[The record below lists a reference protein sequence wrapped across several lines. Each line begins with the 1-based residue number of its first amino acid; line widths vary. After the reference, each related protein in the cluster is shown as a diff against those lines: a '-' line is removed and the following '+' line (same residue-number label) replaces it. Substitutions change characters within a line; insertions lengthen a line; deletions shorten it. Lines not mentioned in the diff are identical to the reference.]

1 MAVRPSDLHC
11 WSRGRKGLAHSRLGR
26 SECQCKELLL
36 PGMQPALSNAA
47 AGICI
52 SYDAW
57 PSMAAETEHARAQ
70 YVAVLTQC
78 LGTKARRAAATRR
91 SRTCKRNAEST
102 RAAPGGHGSIPGR
115 VHAHDDP
122 GRAMPVHR
130 RQVLLQPGKLLRV
143 CPVLHVA
150 AQHQHMRSRHLA
162 ARSGARE
169 RRGVYIMQIAAQH
182 QHVRARNLA
191 ARPKA
196 HGRRQVSSVNPGCG
210 CQDKGLPAGC
220 NAQDRGHCA
229 AAAQHMQSDCVL
241 LGCAGGVDQVKD
253 CLSVPRTSS
262 KRARTT
268 CSPLMGTRST
278 SHTPGSL
285 SSHS

>member
-1 MAVRPSDLHC
+1 MSSTSCWCALLLLYLHQATQVSLDSPRMAVRPSDLHC
-11 WSRGRKGLAHSRLGR
+11 WIRGRKGLTHSRLGR

-150 AQHQHMRSRHLA
+150 AQRS
-162 ARSGARE
+162 
-169 RRGVYIMQIAAQH
+169 
-182 QHVRARNLA
+182 
-191 ARPKA
+191 A
-196 HGRRQVSSVNPGCG
+196 HA
-210 CQDKGLPAGC
+210 LP
-220 NAQDRGHCA
+220 
-229 AAAQHMQSDCVL
+229 
-241 LGCAGGVDQVKD
+241 
-253 CLSVPRTSS
+253 P
-262 KRARTT
+262 
-268 CSPLMGTRST
+268 
-278 SHTPGSL
+278 PGSQVRRT
-285 SSHS
+285 